1 MAPVGPY
8 VDDQFVDVNFADVAG
23 VEVGTG
29 RQRGG
34 LPALAEREREKKS
47 KEKRRRA
54 ARVQQGIRGLLSK
67 MNFFS

>member
-1 MAPVGPY
+1 M
-8 VDDQFVDVNFADVAG
+8 DVNLADVAD
-23 VEVGTG
+23 VEVRTG

-34 LPALAEREREKKS
+34 VPALVEREREKKS

-54 ARVQQGIRGLLSK
+54 ARVQQGIRGLLSR